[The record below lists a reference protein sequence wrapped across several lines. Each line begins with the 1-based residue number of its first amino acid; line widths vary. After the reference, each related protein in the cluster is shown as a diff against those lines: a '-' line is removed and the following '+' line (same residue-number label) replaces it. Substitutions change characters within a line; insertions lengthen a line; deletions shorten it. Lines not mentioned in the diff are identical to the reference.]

1 MKAEL
6 AETDLRTGLRVLAL
20 ALALGVVA
28 ELTLLSGSVLA
39 GAFAILSRLF
49 VLGATAGLLSHL
61 RPAMAPVTAAASERR
76 FESRPM
82 LLAVL
87 ATLGATLVQTIGD
100 ATMTILWAK
109 APFGLL
115 LVLGVLRVLLPLL
128 ALTMTTLAL
137 TPLDGRGIATVALST
152 MLAFA
157 GAGVAF
163 ASLGGSD
170 LPWLGPLLRAA
181 STALTLFTLISRFS
195 IFETKPRPSARER
208 RAAMALAAEPLWRDA
223 LLGARLLR
231 AAELTRLMV
240 MMLVFLLGFALL
252 PLGPAWLV
260 PLLIGQDLAL
270 VFIALTTL
278 LGLLRL
284 SRIPAASGAR
294 GAALAGLALAIVTLV
309 QVIGGAAVDFALI
322 LGRPDLALS
331 VSLDTSARFS
341 TLGTIVAVCLAILAI
356 ARSAE
361 QPSLGRRA
369 VLASVFYVAATLCLT
384 GADELGATSS
394 VAAVLLKLAALIL
407 FSAGFLR
414 LVRALTEVGP
424 LIENERRRALSH
436 EFA

>member
-20 ALALGVVA
+20 ALAVGVVA
-28 ELTLLSGSVLA
+28 EMTLLTGSVLA
-39 GAFAILSRLF
+39 GAFALLSRLF
-49 VLGATAGLLSHL
+49 ILGASAGLLSHL
-61 RPAMAPVTAAASERR
+61 RADPSSVSAAANERR
-76 FESRPM
+76 VESRPM

-87 ATLGATLVQTIGD
+87 TTLGATLVQTLGD
-100 ATMTILWAK
+100 ATMTILWAE
-109 APFGLL
+109 APLGLL
-115 LVLGVLRVLLPLL
+115 LVTGVLGALLPLM
-128 ALTMTTLAL
+128 ALTLTTLAL
-137 TPLDGRGIATVALST
+137 TPLDGRGIATVAVST

-157 GAGVAF
+157 AAGVAF
-163 ASLGGSD
+163 AGLSGSHH
-170 LPWLGPLLRAA
+170 PWLGPVLRT
-181 STALTLFTLISRFS
+181 SSLALTLFTLVSRFS
-195 IFETKPRPSARER
+195 IFETSPRPSARER

-278 LGLLRL
+278 FGLLRL

-294 GAALAGLALAIVTLV
+294 GAALAGLALAVTTLV
-309 QVIGGAAVDFALI
+309 QVIGGAVVDFALI
-322 LGRPDLALS
+322 VGRPDLALS

-356 ARSAE
+356 AQSAE
-361 QPSLGRRA
+361 HPLLGRRA
-369 VLASVFYVAATLCLT
+369 LLASVFYVAATLCLT
-384 GADELGATSS
+384 GADELGASSS
-394 VAAVLLKLAALIL
+394 VAAVLMKLAALML

-424 LIENERRRALSH
+424 LIETERRRALSH